1 MNILIILEDFV
12 NDESMVLPIVKA
24 MMIAI
29 GKPKAKVTVC
39 KNPRLRGHAEAL
51 RWEKIQE
58 ILERYGGMTDLFL
71 VCIDRDGNKDRRA
84 KLDGL
89 EKKAQEF
96 LADKYQSPK
105 KFLGENAW
113 QELEVWVLAGCNDL
127 PKSWNWSEIR
137 AESKSKKG
145 YFVQFAE
152 QRSLLTAR
160 CQGRGILAVEAA
172 KRYDRIRQRCPED
185 IKNLEENIREWLAS
199 SENEI

>member
-1 MNILIILEDFV
+1 MNVLIILEDFV
-12 NDESMVLPIVKA
+12 NDESMVLPIVRA
-24 MMIAI
+24 MMVAI

-71 VCIDRDGNKDRRA
+71 VCVDRDGNEDRRA

-96 LADKYQSPK
+96 LSEKYQSPK

-113 QELEVWVLAGCNDL
+113 QELEVWVLAGCEDL
-127 PKSWNWSEIR
+127 PKIWKWSEIR
-137 AESKSKKG
+137 AERKSKTS
-145 YFVQFAE
+145 YFMRFAE
-152 QRSLLTAR
+152 QRSLLEAR
-160 CQGRGILAVEAA
+160 CQGRGILAEEAA
-172 KRYDRIRQRCPED
+172 KRYDRIRQLCPED
-185 IKNLEENIREWLAS
+185 IQELEKNLRQWCDRLG
-199 SENEI
+199 

>member
-1 MNILIILEDFV
+1 MNVLIILEDFV

-24 MMIAI
+24 MMVAI

-71 VCIDRDGNKDRRA
+71 VCVDRDGNEDRRS

-89 EKKAQEF
+89 EKKAQKF
-96 LADKYQSPK
+96 LSEKYQSPK

-113 QELEVWVLAGCNDL
+113 QELEVWVLAGCEDL
-127 PKSWNWSEIR
+127 PKIWKWSEIR
-137 AESKSKKG
+137 AERKSKTS
-145 YFVQFAE
+145 YFMRLAE
-152 QRSLLTAR
+152 QRSLLEAR
-160 CQGRGILAVEAA
+160 CQGRGLLAEEAA
-172 KRYDRIRQRCPED
+172 KRYDRILQLCPED
-185 IKNLEENIREWLAS
+185 IQELEKSLRQWCDRLG
-199 SENEI
+199 

>member
-1 MNILIILEDFV
+1 MNVLIILEDFV
-12 NDESMVLPIVKA
+12 NDESMVLPIVRA
-24 MMIAI
+24 MMTAI
-29 GKPKAKVTVC
+29 GKPQAKVAVC

-71 VCIDRDGNKDRRA
+71 VCVDRDGNGDRRA

-96 LADKYQSPK
+96 LAEKYQSPK

-113 QELEVWVLAGCNDL
+113 QELEVWVLAGCEDI
-127 PKSWNWSEIR
+127 PKVWKWSEIR
-137 AESKSKKG
+137 SERKSKTS
-145 YFVQFAE
+145 YFMRFAE
-152 QRSLLTAR
+152 QRSLLEAR
-160 CQGRGILAVEAA
+160 CQGRGILAEEAS

-185 IKNLEENIREWLAS
+185 IQELEKNIRQWCELS
-199 SENEI
+199 K

>member
-1 MNILIILEDFV
+1 MNVLIILEDFV
-12 NDESMVLPIVKA
+12 NDESMVLPIVRA
-24 MMIAI
+24 MMVAI

-71 VCIDRDGNKDRRA
+71 VCVDRDGNEDRRA

-96 LADKYQSPK
+96 LSEKYQSPK

-113 QELEVWVLAGCNDL
+113 QELEVWVLAGCEDL
-127 PKSWNWSEIR
+127 PKIWKWSEIR
-137 AESKSKKG
+137 AERKSKTS
-145 YFVQFAE
+145 YFMRFAE
-152 QRSLLTAR
+152 QRSLLEAR
-160 CQGRGILAVEAA
+160 CQGRGLLAEEAA
-172 KRYDRIRQRCPED
+172 KRYDRVRQLCPED
-185 IKNLEENIREWLAS
+185 IQELEKNLRQWCDRLG
-199 SENEI
+199 

>member
-1 MNILIILEDFV
+1 MNVLIILEDFV
-12 NDESMVLPIVKA
+12 NDESMVLPIVRA
-24 MMIAI
+24 MMVAI

-71 VCIDRDGNKDRRA
+71 VCVDRDGNEDRRA

-96 LADKYQSPK
+96 LSEKYQSPK

-113 QELEVWVLAGCNDL
+113 QELEVWVLAGCEDL
-127 PKSWNWSEIR
+127 PKIWKWSEIC
-137 AESKSKKG
+137 AERKSKTS
-145 YFVQFAE
+145 YFMRFAE
-152 QRSLLTAR
+152 QRSLLEAR
-160 CQGRGILAVEAA
+160 CQGRGLLAEEAA
-172 KRYDRIRQRCPED
+172 KRYDRIRQLCPED
-185 IKNLEENIREWLAS
+185 IQELEKNLRQWCDRLG
-199 SENEI
+199 